1 MKVTIK
7 KGTARGKITAP
18 PSKSVAHRMLICAAL
33 AEGESVV
40 RGVAMSEDV
49 RATLDCVRSLGAS
62 CEIDGDT
69 VRICGCGGRVRGGTF
84 HCRESGSTLRF
95 FIPIAC
101 LSGEDSAFT
110 GTERLISR
118 GIGVYEDVLGS
129 RGVRFETKKTEIGVH
144 GSIAVGEYEV
154 YGGVS
159 SQFVSGLMFA
169 LSVLDGESAIR
180 VKPPFESRSYV
191 MITVDAMRKFGAHVD
206 VISDDVFAIHGGG
219 YRAADVT
226 VEGDWSNAAFT
237 LALDELGGDV
247 EVLGLDPES
256 TQGDRVIAELFH
268 RLRAGYA
275 EIDLSD
281 CPDTAPILFAMA
293 AAFGNGAKFTG
304 TRRLRIK
311 ESDRAA
317 VMAEELKKLGADI
330 EVLPDSV
337 IIKKSELHAPKE
349 ILLGHNDHRVVMSL
363 SVLLSVFG
371 GKINDAEAVDKSYP
385 DFFGD
390 IKKAGIEVTLY
401 E

>member
-7 KGTARGKITAP
+7 KGTARGRITAP

-33 AEGESVV
+33 AEGKSVV

-69 VRICGCGGRVRGGTF
+69 VRIRGCGGRVRGGTF
-84 HCRESGSTLRF
+84 PCRESGSTLRF

-101 LSGEDSAFT
+101 LSGEDSVFT
-110 GTERLISR
+110 GTERLVSR

-144 GSIAVGEYEV
+144 GSIAAGEYEV

-159 SQFVSGLMFA
+159 SQFISGLMFA

-191 MITVDAMRKFGAHVD
+191 MITVDAMRKFGAHVEY
-206 VISDDVFAIHGGG
+206 ISDDTFAIHGGG

-247 EVLGLDPES
+247 ELLGLDPES
-256 TQGDRVIAELFH
+256 NQGDRVIAELFH

-317 VMAEELKKLGADI
+317 VMAEELAKFGVRVTVLDD
-330 EVLPDSV
+330 EVTVAGGGISTPQ
-337 IIKKSELHAPKE
+337 E
-349 ILLGHNDHRVVMSL
+349 ILCGHGDHRIVMSM
-363 SVLLSVFG
+363 SVLCSLTG
-371 GKINDAEAVDKSYP
+371 GVIEGAEAITKSYP
-385 DFFGD
+385 NFFDDLSSLGLE
-390 IKKAGIEVTLY
+390 IEY
-401 E
+401 EA

>member
-7 KGTARGKITAP
+7 KGTARGRITAP

-62 CEIDGDT
+62 CAVEGDT

-101 LSGEDSAFT
+101 LSGEDSVFT

-129 RGVRFETKKTEIGVH
+129 RGVRFDTKKTEIGVH
-144 GSIAVGEYEV
+144 GSIAAGEYEV

-169 LSVLDGESAIR
+169 LSVLDGESVIR

-191 MITVDAMRKFGAHVD
+191 MITVDAMRKFGVHVEY
-206 VISDDVFAIHGGG
+206 ISDDTFVIHGGG

-293 AAFGNGAKFTG
+293 AAFGNGARFTG

-317 VMAEELKKLGADI
+317 VMAEELAKFGVRVTVLDD
-330 EVLPDSV
+330 EVTVAGGGIS
-337 IIKKSELHAPKE
+337 APQE
-349 ILLGHNDHRVVMSL
+349 ILCGHGDHRIVMSM
-363 SVLLSVFG
+363 SVLCSLTG
-371 GKINDAEAVDKSYP
+371 GVIEGAEAITKSYTN
-385 DFFGD
+385 FFDDLSSLGLE
-390 IKKAGIEVTLY
+390 IEY
-401 E
+401 EA

>member
-7 KGTARGKITAP
+7 KGTARGRITAP
-18 PSKSVAHRMLICAAL
+18 PSKSVAHRMLNCAAL

-62 CEIDGDT
+62 CAVDGDT

-101 LSGEDSAFT
+101 LSGEDSVFT

-129 RGVRFETKKTEIGVH
+129 RGVRFDTKKTEIGVH
-144 GSIAVGEYEV
+144 GSISAGEYEV

-159 SQFVSGLMFA
+159 SQFISGLMFA
-169 LSVLDGESAIR
+169 LSALDGESAIR

-219 YRAADVT
+219 YRATDVT

-293 AAFGNGAKFTG
+293 AAFGNGARFTG

-317 VMAEELKKLGADI
+317 VMAEELAKFGVRVTVLDD
-330 EVLPDSV
+330 EVTVAGGGIS
-337 IIKKSELHAPKE
+337 APQE
-349 ILLGHNDHRVVMSL
+349 ILCGHGDHRIVMSM
-363 SVLLSVFG
+363 SVLCSLTG
-371 GKINDAEAVDKSYP
+371 GVIEGAEAITKSYP
-385 DFFGD
+385 NFFDDLSSLGLE
-390 IKKAGIEVTLY
+390 IEY
-401 E
+401 EA